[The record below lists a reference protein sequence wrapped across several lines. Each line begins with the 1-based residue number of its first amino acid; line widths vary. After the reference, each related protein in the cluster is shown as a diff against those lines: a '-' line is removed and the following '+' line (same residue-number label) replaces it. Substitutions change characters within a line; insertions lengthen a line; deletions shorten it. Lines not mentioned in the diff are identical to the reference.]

1 MIVLTPRLPSKRQSC
16 PDLGE
21 YMLNSFNAKS
31 LRVRIGRIE
40 VRHLRM
46 PLRFRFE
53 TSFGAVSEKSFLLV
67 RVFATDGSWG
77 IGECVA
83 EDHPYYLPETNGTAL
98 HILRDFLAPLV
109 LPNDIE
115 APEATRPLFAGIR
128 GHQMAKAA
136 VEMAIW
142 DLFARTRGESLA
154 QTLGG
159 DVAKRVEA
167 GVSIGL
173 QPSVPAL
180 MERVRTEVEAG
191 YRRIKIKIKPGK
203 DADLVR
209 AIRAEFPAIRL
220 MVDANSAYSMADL
233 PLLRELDGFDL
244 MMVEQP
250 LAWDD
255 IIEHASLQAALK
267 TPVCLD
273 ESITSPQAAASAIG
287 LRACRIINIKAGR
300 VGGLLASK
308 EIQGI
313 ASERGIGVWC
323 GGMLESGIGRLAN
336 VHLQTLPGFSL
347 PGDTSASAR
356 YFEEDLIE
364 PGVVVSKEGLI
375 EVPRGPGLGH
385 EIVWSRVER
394 HTVHQEG
401 WSAAAA
407 VRYSVP

>member
-180 MERVRTEVEAG
+180 MERVRTELAAKTLTTSKAWFICALSLG
-191 YRRIKIKIKPGK
+191 
-203 DADLVR
+203 
-209 AIRAEFPAIRL
+209 FP
-220 MVDANSAYSMADL
+220 
-233 PLLRELDGFDL
+233 DGHCETF
-244 MMVEQP
+244 E
-250 LAWDD
+250 
-255 IIEHASLQAALK
+255 
-267 TPVCLD
+267 
-273 ESITSPQAAASAIG
+273 
-287 LRACRIINIKAGR
+287 GR
-300 VGGLLASK
+300 VDGEL
-308 EIQGI
+308 
-313 ASERGIGVWC
+313 VF
-323 GGMLESGIGRLAN
+323 
-336 VHLQTLPGFSL
+336 P
-347 PGDTSASAR
+347 
-356 YFEEDLIE
+356 
-364 PGVVVSKEGLI
+364 
-375 EVPRGPGLGH
+375 PRGTRGFGYDPIFRPDGH
-385 EIVWSRVER
+385 
-394 HTVHQEG
+394 
-401 WSAAAA
+401 AATFGEMDPDAKHAMSHRARAFAQLIAA
-407 VRYSVP
+407 CFDA